1 MNRRDTTHELL
12 RQRRSQ
18 HLEGVREYMA
28 QPSASQEHPED
39 VRQCAGY
46 VADIYRRLGCRQVEI
61 VETPGLPAVWA
72 HYDAGAPKTLAVY
85 SYFDT
90 NTVGTGWDNDPYD
103 TVLAPR
109 PPFEEVV
116 YGRGAASKGA
126 VLAFINAL
134 SVIRE
139 VEGELPLNL
148 MFVCEGEEFLGSP
161 HVPYLIERFEASLSN
176 ADAVLWPGPCQT
188 ATGDAAFFLG
198 NKGCLKIE
206 LECSS
211 ERWGRGPTGGAA
223 HSSTQGVIDSPT
235 WRLVNA
241 LSTLYDPETNTSRVP
256 GFYDDLLPATEAEE
270 RLIDDLAERYAG
282 REGAAVPGVP
292 LGVTVPEFAGGVS
305 GRDVFHRFCFQP
317 TMNIDGLR
325 AGFTGPGT
333 TLWTLPDAAYCTID
347 HRLPL
352 NMDPQSVLQKIRDHL
367 DNMGYGDI
375 GIRTLMSIGAQRL
388 NVEDDIAQAALR
400 VFESWNI
407 EPVVWPRKG
416 VSGPS
421 GAFSQM
427 LGLPVL
433 GSTGVGFASGHSGP
447 NEYLVTQASGAVGGL
462 TELEQ
467 SFADLV
473 YSYAAHPERAF

>member
-1 MNRRDTTHELL
+1 
-12 RQRRSQ
+12 
-18 HLEGVREYMA
+18 MA
-28 QPSASQEHPED
+28 QPSASQESPQD
-39 VRQCAGY
+39 VRQCSTY
-46 VADIYRRLGCRQVEI
+46 VADIYRKLGCQHVEI

-72 HYDAGAPKTLAVY
+72 SYDAGAAKTLAVY

-90 NTVGTGWDNDPYD
+90 NTVGPGWDQDPYD
-103 TVLAPR
+103 VVLAPR

-139 VEGELPLNL
+139 VEGELPLNFL
-148 MFVCEGEEFLGSP
+148 FVCEGEEFLGSV
-161 HVPYLIERFEASLSN
+161 HIPYLIDQFESSLSA

-206 LECSS
+206 LECSA
-211 ERWGRGPTGGAA
+211 ERWGRGPIGGPS
-223 HSSTQGVIDSPT
+223 HSSTQGVIDHPV
-235 WRLVNA
+235 WRLVQA
-241 LSTLYDPETNTSRVP
+241 LSTLFDPDTNRSMVA
-256 GFYDDLLPATEAEE
+256 GFYDDLLPATDAEE
-270 RLIDDLAERYAG
+270 KLIDDLAARYAG
-282 REGAAVPGVP
+282 REASAIPGVP
-292 LGVTVPEFAGGVS
+292 PGVSVPEFAAGIA
-305 GRDVFHRFCFQP
+305 GRDVFDRFCFQP

-333 TLWTLPDAAYCTID
+333 TLWTLPTAAYCTID

-352 NMDPQSVLQKIRDHL
+352 DMDPQRVLQKIREHL
-367 DNMGYGDI
+367 ERMGYGDI
-375 GIRTLMSIGAQRL
+375 GVRTLMSIGAQRL
-388 NVEDDIAQAALR
+388 NIEDDIAQAALS
-400 VFESWNI
+400 VFEDWEM

-433 GSTGVGFASGHSGP
+433 GSTGVGFASGHAGP
-447 NEYLVTQASGAVGGL
+447 NEFLVTEASGAVGGL
-462 TELEQ
+462 VELEQ
-467 SFADLV
+467 SYADLV
-473 YSYAAHPERAF
+473 YAYAAYPDRAL